1 MIKKY
6 LDNIAKT
13 TAHEDQREESYYP
26 AVATFMTEFANSI
39 NKKKISVTIL
49 PKKTEA
55 GNPDFRV
62 WDGHH
67 KIVGYI
73 EAKIPNTDLSRIEVS
88 DQLERYI
95 ETFPNVIL
103 TDFYEFRLYRN
114 GEMIEKVS
122 IGRPFIAQKLKTNPP
137 VENKADFERLLTKFY
152 DFSLPKIFSAESLA
166 LELAKRTRFL
176 RDEIVSI
183 ELQKDNKKNY
193 IHGFYNAFHKYLIA
207 GLTENEFADLYS
219 QTIAYGM
226 FAAKTRANPEEV
238 FNRKNAVDNIPPTIG
253 ILSDVFEYISLGKL
267 PQQMEVIID
276 DIAEVLNVADA
287 VKLLSNFYKQGKGD
301 DPIIHFYETFLNKYD
316 PSTREKRGV
325 YYTPEPVVKYIS
337 NSVNEIL
344 VKDFG
349 KIGFADTSVKVLD
362 PAGGTLTFLAEA
374 TKKAIET
381 FTEYYGTGDKNG
393 FIKRHILKNF
403 YGFELMMAPYA
414 IAHLKMSYLLQ
425 EHGYKFDNDDRFQLY
440 LTNTLDAKVIDMPEL
455 PGITSLAEEA
465 EQANKIRKDT
475 NILAIIGNPPYSI
488 ASYNK
493 SEFETEIMKL
503 YKEDVKHEKNIKILS
518 DDYIKFIRYAHWKI
532 EKSGSG
538 VIGMITKNTY
548 INIAAAKG
556 LRKQLLLT
564 FDKIYILNL
573 HGKLYEKTPDGNKDQ
588 NVFDIRVGTA
598 IMFLVKTENKKKDT
612 YAELFYRD
620 LYGERELKY
629 DFLNKK
635 NIFSTFRK
643 KDKIEIDEKYFFF
656 EKKNY
661 KNKKLYDNFWSI
673 DMIFTEKLMGV
684 STHRDNFIIDNEKT
698 KLENRL
704 KSFINIDLPQ
714 IQIEKIFDIK
724 ASKDFKLS
732 KLIKSFKTIDTNSL
746 LSYSFKAFQN
756 KYIYYDK
763 RFIDRDRNS
772 IMNNLKN
779 KKNIALITVKR
790 HASNYFN
797 FAFVTDKITDF
808 NFLGV
813 GSYTIPLWIYKKNGD
828 VFNGNGKGKNQVSN
842 LNPNFEKRLENT
854 YKKENITEEI
864 FYYVYAVLYSR
875 VYRTSFPELLKIDY
889 PKIPFTKNAELFEKL
904 SLLGKELADLHLLKS
919 SKLNKPQV
927 KFHGQGNGMVEKV
940 KFDESERKLLIN
952 LTQYFDNISKELW
965 EFKVGKNQVIKQWI
979 KRKEKVEFED
989 AVEFSKISS
998 AIYETF
1004 NTQNEID
1011 KLYLEI
1017 LNELIENTA
1026 I

>member
-1 MIKKY
+1 MIKRY
-6 LDNIAKT
+6 LENIAKT
-13 TAHEDQREESYYP
+13 TIHEDQREESYYP
-26 AVATFMTEFANSI
+26 AVATLMTEFAKYI
-39 NKKKISVTIL
+39 NKKKVSVTIL

-62 WDGHH
+62 WDGYN

-73 EAKIPNTDLSRIEVS
+73 EAKIPNTDLNRIEVS
-88 DQLERYI
+88 EQLKRYL

-103 TDFYEFRLYRN
+103 TNFYEFRLYRN

-122 IGRPFIAQKLKTNPP
+122 IGRSFIAKRLKAKPP
-137 VENKADFERLLTKFY
+137 VENQDDFERLLNKFF
-152 DFSLPKIFSAESLA
+152 DFSLPKIFTAEILA

-176 RDEIVSI
+176 RDEIISI
-183 ELQKDNKKNY
+183 ELKNENKKNY
-193 IHGFYNAFHKYLIA
+193 IRGFYNAFQQYLIA
-207 GLTENEFADLYS
+207 GLNENEFADLYS

-226 FAAKTRANPEEV
+226 FAAKTRANPNEI
-238 FNRKNAVDNIPPTIG
+238 FNRKNAVDNIPTTIG

-287 VKLLSNFYKQGKGD
+287 VKLLNDFYKQGKGD

-325 YYTPEPVVKYIS
+325 YYTPEPVVKYIV

-344 VKDFG
+344 IKDFN

-381 FTEYYGTGDKNG
+381 FTEYYGDGDKNG
-393 FIKRHILKNF
+393 FIKRHILKDF

-425 EHGYKFDNDDRFQLY
+425 EHNYKFDDNDRFQLY
-440 LTNTLDAKVIDMPEL
+440 LTNTLDAKIIDMPQL

-465 EQANKIRKDT
+465 EEANKIKKET
-475 NILAIIGNPPYSI
+475 PILAIIGNPPYSI

-493 SEFETEIMKL
+493 SEFETDLMKL
-503 YKEDVKHEKNIKILS
+503 YKKDVKNEKNLKILS
-518 DDYIKFIRYAHWKI
+518 DDYIKFIRFCHWKI
-532 EKSGSG
+532 ENSETG
-538 VIGMITKNTY
+538 VVSLITKNTY

-556 LRKQLLLT
+556 MRKQLLLT

-573 HGKLYEKTPDGNKDQ
+573 HGKLYEKTPEGEKDQ

-598 IMFLVKTENKKKDT
+598 IMFLVKTKNKKKNT
-612 YAELFYRD
+612 FAELYYKD
-620 LYGERELKY
+620 LYGERDFKY
-629 DFLNKK
+629 NFLNTK

-643 KDKIEIDEKYFFF
+643 KDKIKIDKNHFFF
-656 EKKNY
+656 EKKNFNNQKFY
-661 KNKKLYDNFWSI
+661 NKFWAI
-673 DMIFTEKLMGV
+673 DEIFLEKLMGV
-684 STHRDNFIIDNEKT
+684 STHRDNFVIDNDKN
-698 KLENRL
+698 KLKNRL
-704 KSFINIDLPQ
+704 KSFINIDLPLK
-714 IQIEKIFDIK
+714 QIEKKFNIK
-724 ASKDFKLS
+724 ESKDFKLS
-732 KLIKSFKTIDTNSL
+732 KIITSFKIVDANNL
-746 LSYSFKAFQN
+746 LKYSFKAFQN

-763 RFIDRDRNS
+763 NFIDRDRSS

-779 KKNIALITVKR
+779 KKNIALITVRR
-790 HASNYFN
+790 HASNYFT

-813 GSYTIPLWIYKKNGD
+813 GSYTIPLWQYKQNGD
-828 VFNGNGKGKNQVSN
+828 AFNLNSKNKNKVSN
-842 LNPNFEKRLENT
+842 INEDFEKLLETT
-854 YKKENITEEI
+854 YNKKEITEDI

-889 PKIPFTKNAELFEKL
+889 PKIPFTKNAELFKKL
-904 SLLGKELADLHLLKS
+904 SLLGKELSELHLLKS
-919 SKLNKPQV
+919 PKLNKPQV
-927 KFHGQGNGMVEKV
+927 KFQGQGNGKVEKP
-940 KFDESERKLLIN
+940 KFNEEEKKILIN
-952 LTQYFDNISKELW
+952 KTQYFNNISKELW

-979 KRKEKVEFED
+979 KRKEKIEFED
-989 AVEFSKISS
+989 VIEFSKIST

-1004 NTQNEID
+1004 NTQNKID
-1011 KLYLEI
+1011 KLYPEI
-1017 LNELIENTA
+1017 LNDLIEK
-1026 I
+1026 

>member
-6 LDNIAKT
+6 LSDIAKT

-39 NKKKISVTIL
+39 NKKKVSITIL

-62 WDGHH
+62 WDGDN

-73 EAKIPNTDLSRIEVS
+73 EAKIPNTDLNRIEVS
-88 DQLERYI
+88 DQLKRYL

-122 IGRPFIAQKLKTNPP
+122 IGRPFIAKKLKTNPP
-137 VENKADFERLLTKFY
+137 VENQADFERLLEKFF
-152 DFSLPKIFSAESLA
+152 DFSLPRIFSAESLA
-166 LELAKRTRFL
+166 IELAKRTRFL
-176 RDEIVSI
+176 RDEIISV
-183 ELQKDNKKNY
+183 ELQNDSKKNY
-193 IHGFYNAFHKYLIA
+193 IRGFYNAFHKYLIA
-207 GLTENEFADLYS
+207 GLTESEFADLYS

-226 FAAKTRANPEEV
+226 FAAKTRASPEEV
-238 FNRKNAVDNIPPTIG
+238 FNRKNAVENIPPTIG
-253 ILSDVFEYISLGKL
+253 VLSDVFEYISLGKL

-287 VKLLSNFYKQGKGD
+287 VKLLSDFYKQGKGD

-344 VKDFG
+344 IKDFK
-349 KIGFADTSVKVLD
+349 KIGFADTTVKVLD

-374 TKKAIET
+374 TNKAIET
-381 FTEYYGTGDKNG
+381 FTEYYGDGDKNG
-393 FIKRHILKNF
+393 FIKRHILKDF
-403 YGFELMMAPYA
+403 YGFELMMAPYS

-425 EHGYKFDNDDRFQLY
+425 EHGYKFDENDRFQLY

-465 EQANKIRKDT
+465 KQANKIKKET
-475 NILAIIGNPPYSI
+475 PVLAIIGNPPYSI

-493 SEFETEIMKL
+493 SEFETDIMKL
-503 YKEDVKHEKNIKILS
+503 YKKDVKSEKNIKILS

-532 EKSGSG
+532 EKAGSG

-573 HGKLYEKTPDGNKDQ
+573 HGKLYEKTPDGNNDK

-598 IMFLVKTENKKKDT
+598 IIFLVKTKNKKNDT

-629 DFLNKK
+629 DFLNKN
-635 NIFSTFRK
+635 NIFSTFKK

-661 KNKKLYDNFWSI
+661 NNKKLYDDFWGI
-673 DMIFTEKLMGV
+673 DMIFIEKLMGV

-714 IQIEKIFDIK
+714 TQIEKIFDIK
-724 ASKDFKLS
+724 ESKDFELS
-732 KLIKSFKTIDTNSL
+732 KLIKSFKTIDTNNF
-746 LSYSFKAFQN
+746 LSYSFKAFQY

-763 RFIDRDRNS
+763 RFIDRDRIS
-772 IMNNLKN
+772 IMHNFIS
-779 KKNIALITVKR
+779 KKNIALVTVR
-790 HASNYFN
+790 RQTNNYFN
-797 FAFVTDKITDF
+797 FAFVTDRITDF

-813 GSYTIPLWIYKKNGD
+813 GSYTIPLWIYKQNGD
-828 VFNGNGKGKNQVSN
+828 VFNGNGIGKTQVSN
-842 LNPNFEKRLENT
+842 LNHRFEELLETSFN
-854 YKKENITEEI
+854 KKNITEEI
-864 FYYVYAVLYSR
+864 FYYVYAILFSNT
-875 VYRTSFPELLKIDY
+875 YRKSFPELLKIDY
-889 PKIPFTKNAELFEKL
+889 PKIPFTKNAELFENL
-904 SLLGKELADLHLLKS
+904 SQLGKELADLHLLKS

-927 KFHGQGNGMVEKV
+927 KFQGQGNGQVDKPKFIEEKGIIT
-940 KFDESERKLLIN
+940 IN
-952 LTQYFDNISKELW
+952 ATQYFDNISKELW
-965 EFKVGKNQVIKQWI
+965 EFMVGKNQVIK
-979 KRKEKVEFED
+979 FEN
-989 AVEFSKISS
+989 AVEFGRIST

-1004 NTQNEID
+1004 NIQNRID
-1011 KLYLEI
+1011 KIYPEVI
-1017 LNELIENTA
+1017 KELIVN
-1026 I
+1026 INI